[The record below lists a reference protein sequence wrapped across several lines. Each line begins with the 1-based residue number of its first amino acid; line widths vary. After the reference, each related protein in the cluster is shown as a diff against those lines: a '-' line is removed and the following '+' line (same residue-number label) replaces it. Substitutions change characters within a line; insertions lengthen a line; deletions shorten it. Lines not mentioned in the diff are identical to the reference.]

1 MGHYI
6 SVPKK
11 LTELLSKMSILAQF
25 ILFFHK
31 WLCSGKTAT
40 FLASNH
46 QTLTTIEELK
56 PFLQEAC
63 LRTLKNSI
71 FVKSLNFIAHGTP
84 QTAFRAAIRRLEL
97 SST

>member
-1 MGHYI
+1 MGHYV

-40 FLASNH
+40 FLASTH

-56 PFLQEAC
+56 PFLEVAC

-71 FVKSLNFIAHGTP
+71 FVKSLNFIVHMTH
-84 QTAFRAAIRRLEL
+84 QTLY
-97 SST
+97 